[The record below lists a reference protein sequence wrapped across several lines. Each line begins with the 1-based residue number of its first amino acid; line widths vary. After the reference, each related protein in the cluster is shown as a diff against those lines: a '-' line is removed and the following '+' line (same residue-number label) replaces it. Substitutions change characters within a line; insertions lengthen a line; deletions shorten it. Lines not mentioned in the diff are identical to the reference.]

1 MAETALPCAPKSTV
15 ELHTTVRRFQLQ
27 RSTMLGSTREIAMDA
42 DTAEAVDTLRAD
54 IQQVDVS
61 LRSELRELGSSM
73 GTEMRDLRTE
83 MQEFRTEMR
92 DLRTEMHDLRTEMH
106 EVNDET
112 KRHMDVVAE
121 SLRDDIRIIV
131 EGVVALSA
139 KVDSLAR

>member
-1 MAETALPCAPKSTV
+1 
-15 ELHTTVRRFQLQ
+15 
-27 RSTMLGSTREIAMDA
+27 
-42 DTAEAVDTLRAD
+42 
-54 IQQVDVS
+54 
-61 LRSELRELGSSM
+61 M
-73 GTEMRDLRTE
+73 GTEIRDLRTE